1 MAHANL
7 SLLEQL
13 STNSS
18 PYHDPLLRLNWD
30 ALDTTAY
37 WLPPAAISL
46 HGTREYDALPETT
59 RIRLSQYE
67 FTGFIQ
73 AGLWLEAIFV
83 ERLSRNLKHTQSA
96 QELAYYLHQIREE
109 SGHSLMFLKLMEKGG
124 LRLPG
129 VWRNR
134 PRTADFLGRHAPI
147 NTTLFWLAVTIG
159 EEVPDKLNR
168 YIRIHG
174 ETGVDPLIR
183 QMCMLH
189 VIDEARHIAHAR
201 SALEQNLARI
211 STLHKK
217 LLTPLINLLIHQFVT
232 TFYLPQAD
240 VYELAGLN
248 PGHQWR
254 EIARRNP
261 ARREFIQ
268 KCLNPSLNLLRGYG
282 FAIKDPVL

>member
-1 MAHANL
+1 MAYAEL

-13 STNSS
+13 ATNSS

-30 ALDTTAY
+30 ALDTKAY
-37 WLPPAAISL
+37 WLPPTAISL
-46 HGTREYDALPETT
+46 FGTPEYDALAENT

-96 QELAYYLHQIREE
+96 QELAYYLHEIREE
-109 SGHSLMFLKLMEKGG
+109 SGHSLMFLKLMEKSG

-134 PRTADFLGRHAPI
+134 PRMADFLGRHAPI

-168 YIRIHG
+168 YIRRHG
-174 ETGVDPLIR
+174 SDSVDPLIR
-183 QMCMLH
+183 QMCTLH

-201 SALEQNLARI
+201 SALERSLLRTSALQ
-211 STLHKK
+211 KK
-217 LLTPLINLLIHQFVT
+217 ILTPVINVLIRQFVS

-240 VYELAGLN
+240 VYELTGLN

-254 EIARRNP
+254 ETARRNP
-261 ARREFIQ
+261 VRHEFIRS
-268 KCLNPSLNLLRGYG
+268 CLNPSLNLLRSHG
-282 FAIKDPVL
+282 FAVKDTVL

>member
-1 MAHANL
+1 MAYAEL

-13 STNSS
+13 ATNSS
-18 PYHDPLLRLNWD
+18 PYHDPLQRLNWET
-30 ALDTTAY
+30 LDTKAY
-37 WLPPAAISL
+37 WLPPTAISL
-46 HGTREYDALPETT
+46 FGTREYDELAETT

-96 QELAYYLHQIREE
+96 QELAYYLHEIREE

-168 YIRIHG
+168 YIRTHG
-174 ETGVDPLIR
+174 NDSVDPLIR
-183 QMCMLH
+183 QMCTLH

-201 SALEQNLARI
+201 NALEQSLART
-211 STLHKK
+211 STWHKK
-217 LLTPLINLLIHQFVT
+217 LLTPVVNLLIRQFVT
-232 TFYLPQAD
+232 TFYLPQTD
-240 VYELAGLN
+240 VYELSGLN

-254 EIARRNP
+254 EIARHNP

-268 KCLNPSLNLLRGYG
+268 SCLKPSLNLLRGHG
-282 FAIKDPVL
+282 FAVKDPAL